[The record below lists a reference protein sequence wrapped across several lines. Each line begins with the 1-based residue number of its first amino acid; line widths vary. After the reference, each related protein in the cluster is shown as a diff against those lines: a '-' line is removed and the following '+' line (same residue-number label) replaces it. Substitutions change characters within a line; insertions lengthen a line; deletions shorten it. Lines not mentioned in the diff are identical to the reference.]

1 VAQTAEQVR
10 LELTFLV
17 KQEASGWT
25 ALCLELD
32 IASCGRTE
40 DDATKSLK
48 GLVELYVDDCLSQ
61 GEYPIPLRP
70 VPCEAL
76 QEFLSPPGEGLELP
90 LISKRAS
97 FPIHAQVS

>member
-1 VAQTAEQVR
+1 MGQTAEQVS
-10 LELTFLV
+10 LELTVLL
-17 KQEASGWT
+17 KQEGSVWT

-32 IASCGRTE
+32 IASCGPTE
-40 DDATKSLK
+40 NDATESLK
-48 GLVELYVDDCLSQ
+48 GLIELYVDDCLSQ

-76 QEFLSPPGEGLELP
+76 QAFLSPPGEGLELP